1 MCFLGLGRLCVFT
14 KFEGQFHNHEF
25 VEKSIVIYYLGTCPL
40 TTITLIELNVALLGK
55 NRTCFVKITY
65 MCAKNHTCVLKI
77 THVCLKSHMCGK
89 NHTCVEFTTQEDV
102 LEVVG

>member
-25 VEKSIVIYYLGTCPL
+25 VEKFTCKILLGY
-40 TTITLIELNVALLGK
+40 LIELNVALLGK

-65 MCAKNHTCVLKI
+65 MCAKNHTVVLKI

>member
-1 MCFLGLGRLCVFT
+1 MNLSRNQLLNVT
-14 KFEGQFHNHEF
+14 WVPVH
-25 VEKSIVIYYLGTCPL
+25 L
-40 TTITLIELNVALLGK
+40 TIILIELNVALLGK
-55 NRTCFVKITY
+55 NRTRFVKITY

>member
-1 MCFLGLGRLCVFT
+1 MNLSRNLLV
-14 KFEGQFHNHEF
+14 K
-25 VEKSIVIYYLGTCPL
+25 YYLGTCPL

-65 MCAKNHTCVLKI
+65 VCICVLKI

-89 NHTCVEFTTQEDV
+89 NHTCVEFTTQEDI